1 MAPLLTVEDLHL
13 AFGHHRAVE
22 GVSFSVARG
31 ETLALVGESGSG
43 KSATALAIL
52 RLIEREGGAIAS
64 GRVTLHGQADAPD
77 LELTTLPERQMQQ
90 VRGNRISMVFQE
102 PMTALNPVMRLGDQ
116 VAEVLRLHQG
126 LDRRKSREAVIEA
139 FTKVGIPDPH
149 ARLDQFPHELS
160 GGLRQ
165 RVMIAMALACRP
177 DLLIADEPTTA
188 LDVTTQAGILD
199 LIRSLQAETGMAVL
213 FITHDMGVVAE
224 IADRVVV
231 LQNGQK
237 VEEGQVYQIFSAP
250 AAGYTR
256 QLMAATPRLG
266 TGSPVLPASVRRAAR
281 STPSPVLEAKDV
293 SVRFPVSNGVLG
305 LSRSQYHAVNTVSLT
320 LGRGET
326 LGLVG
331 ESGCGKSTLARALMR
346 LTPTATGRI
355 AWEGQDVTDLSA
367 AALRPL
373 RARAQMI
380 FQDPFASLNP
390 RLLVRE
396 LITEP
401 ARLAGQVTS
410 RDLRDLAVALL
421 RKVGL
426 EDGAADRYPHQF
438 SGGQRQRLC
447 IARALSVR
455 PALIVA
461 DEAVS
466 ALDVSVARQ
475 ITDLMARLQQEDGIS
490 FLFISHDIAIVERVS
505 HRIAVMYA
513 GQIVEQGRTADV
525 LGDPRH
531 SYTQQLLAAV
541 PIADP
546 TRRKRQLGSGLSI
559 SKPQLLLKNGLIPA
573 RWMLRTLSEH
583 HDVVAETFTAAATTR
598 MAQSRVAPAPET
610 RMARN
615 VGVSELKE

>member
-1 MAPLLTVEDLHL
+1 MALLLTVEDMHL
-13 AFGHHRAVE
+13 NFGQHRAVE
-22 GVSFSVARG
+22 GVGFSVVRG

-52 RLIEREGGAIAS
+52 RLIEREGGAITS
-64 GRVTLHGQADAPD
+64 GRVTLHGQAGAPD
-77 LELTTLPERQMQQ
+77 LDLTALPERQMQQ

-126 LDRRKSREAVIEA
+126 LDRRKSREAVVEA
-139 FTKVGIPDPH
+139 FAKVGIPDPR
-149 ARLDQFPHELS
+149 ARFDQFPHELS

-188 LDVTTQAGILD
+188 LDVTNQAGILD

-231 LQNGQK
+231 LQHGRK
-237 VEEGQVYQIFSAP
+237 VEEGLVQQIFSHP

-266 TGSPVLPASVRRAAR
+266 SGSPVLPVTVRRAAR
-281 STPSPVLEAKDV
+281 SRTSAVLEAKDV
-293 SVRFPVSNGVLG
+293 SVRFPVSSGVLG
-305 LSRSQYHAVNTVSLT
+305 LSRAQYHAVNNVSLT
-320 LGRGET
+320 LARGET

-346 LTPTATGRI
+346 LTPPATGRI
-355 AWEGQDVTDLSA
+355 SWEGQDVTDLSA
-367 AALRPL
+367 ADLRPL

-390 RLLVRE
+390 RLPVRD

-401 ARLAGQVTS
+401 ARLAGQVDP
-410 RDLRDLAVALL
+410 RDLRDLAVELL

-426 EDGAADRYPHQF
+426 EEGAADRYPHQF

-490 FLFISHDIAIVERVS
+490 FLFISHDIAVVERVS
-505 HRIAVMYA
+505 HKVAVMYA

-525 LGDPRH
+525 LGNPHH

-546 TRRKRQLGSGLSI
+546 TRRKCQLSGGLSI
-559 SKPQLLLKNGLIPA
+559 SKPQLLLKSGQMPE
-573 RWMLRTLSEH
+573 RWTLTAVSDH
-583 HDVVAETFTAAATTR
+583 HDVVRETLPTAR
-598 MAQSRVAPAPET
+598 VLIAQSAITAPAFGVSSKDDMT
-610 RMARN
+610 
-615 VGVSELKE
+615 VSELSG